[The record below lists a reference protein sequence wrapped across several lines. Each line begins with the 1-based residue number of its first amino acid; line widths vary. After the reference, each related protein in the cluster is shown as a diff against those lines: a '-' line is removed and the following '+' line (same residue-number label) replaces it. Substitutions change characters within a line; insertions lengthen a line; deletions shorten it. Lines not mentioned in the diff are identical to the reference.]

1 MKRDLGD
8 YLVDPEK
15 YIEAFTGL
23 TLLYELTWRHVMYV
37 FGQTLIPDLRARVL
51 GEATAFGD
59 EWLECQARG
68 KKEHE
73 IPLLPTGSQVVS
85 IAEPDWDYHKEEGR
99 QEQTHFVNCIIE
111 ELKRAQ
117 IKPLN

>member
-1 MKRDLGD
+1 M
-8 YLVDPEK
+8 DPEK

-59 EWLECQARG
+59 EWLEC
-68 KKEHE
+68 
-73 IPLLPTGSQVVS
+73 
-85 IAEPDWDYHKEEGR
+85 
-99 QEQTHFVNCIIE
+99 
-111 ELKRAQ
+111 
-117 IKPLN
+117 